1 MFFRKH
7 ERVFAPHEDVM
18 VTKQSA
24 KAECDIH
31 NILSQYR
38 RTGILAHV
46 ARAQAQFLDLPE
58 VEDFQDALHQVER
71 AKEAFAALPS
81 AVRDRFGN
89 DPGRFLAALSDPA
102 ERPFL
107 EEVGVFRKA
116 SAAVAAPVAA
126 PVAEG

>member
-1 MFFRKH
+1 MFHRKH
-7 ERVFAPHEDVM
+7 ERVYAPHEDVVM
-18 VTKQSA
+18 TKQSA

-38 RTGILAHV
+38 RTGIISHV

-58 VEDFQDALHQVER
+58 VEDFQDALRQVEV

-81 AVRDRFGN
+81 AIWDRFSN

-107 EEVGVFRKA
+107 EDVGVFRKA
-116 SAAVAAPVAA
+116 QAPVAA
-126 PVAEG
+126 PSPEG